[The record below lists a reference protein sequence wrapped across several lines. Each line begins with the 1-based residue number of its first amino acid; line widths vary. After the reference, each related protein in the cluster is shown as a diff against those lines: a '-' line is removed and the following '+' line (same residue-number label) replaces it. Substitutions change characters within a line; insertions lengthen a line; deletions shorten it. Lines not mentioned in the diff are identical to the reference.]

1 MEISAL
7 WVWMTDVCFLAY
19 RVLNLLPPN
28 VATFFIMKRIFI
40 TAAVAAF
47 MAGGV
52 AYAQQP
58 AGSPEGGISAKMLSE
73 ISKGYEGNASDRAIR
88 NALAGTSIATLAV
101 NAENAAMIDTH
112 FSDRVKTKGITD
124 QQSSGRCWL
133 FTGLNVLR
141 AKMIDKYDLPGM
153 EFSQNYLFFYD
164 QLEKANLFLQGVI
177 DTRDLPFDDRKV
189 DWLFSNPLSDGG
201 QFTGVSN
208 LIVKYGVVPSEA
220 MPENYQS
227 NNTSNMGNLLKLKLR
242 EDGLALRAAAA
253 EGCKD
258 AKLRQMKVAQLSE
271 IYRMLALCLGE
282 PVKEFEWKGKT
293 YTPKSFY
300 DEFIGEDLENNYV
313 MIMND
318 PCREYGKVYEID
330 YDRHVYD
337 GHNWL
342 YINLPVERIKEMAI
356 ASIKDNTAMYFSC
369 DVGKFLDRKKGV
381 LDIANFDYES
391 LMGVSF
397 GMDKKQRVQT
407 HASGSSHA
415 MTLIAVDVC
424 EETGK
429 PVKWMVENSWGPAS
443 GYQGCLI
450 MTDEWFNEY
459 MFRLVVEKK
468 YVPADVLKML
478 EQTPVQLPAW
488 DPMFAPEE

>member
-1 MEISAL
+1 MKKLVLAAAL
-7 WVWMTDVCFLAY
+7 
-19 RVLNLLPPN
+19 
-28 VATFFIMKRIFI
+28 
-40 TAAVAAF
+40 AA
-47 MAGGV
+47 MCAGFD

-58 AGSPEGGISAKMLSE
+58 AGNPKGGISAEMLAK
-73 ISKGYEGNASDRAIR
+73 ISDRYEGNAADKALR
-88 NALAGTSIATLAV
+88 NALATTPINTLAM

-112 FSDRVKTKGITD
+112 FSDRVRTKGITD
-124 QQSSGRCWL
+124 QKSSGRCWL

-141 AKMIDKYDLPGM
+141 AKMIDKYELPGM

-177 DTRDLPFDDRKV
+177 DTKDLPFEDRKV

-208 LIVKYGVVPSEA
+208 LITKYGLVPAEA
-220 MPENYQS
+220 MPETYQS
-227 NNTSNMGNLLKLKLR
+227 DNTSQMANLLKLKLR
-242 EDGLALRAAAA
+242 EYGLELREAP
-253 EGCKD
+253 KSKVQD
-258 AKLRQMKVAQLSE
+258 MKIRQLSE

-282 PVKEFEWKGKT
+282 PVQEFEWTRCDKNNNIVSRKK

-313 MIMND
+313 MIIND

-342 YINLPVERIKEMAI
+342 YINLPIERIKEMAI

-369 DVGKFLDRKKGV
+369 DVGKFANSKKGV
-381 LDIANFDYES
+381 LDINNFDYES
-391 LMGVSF
+391 LMGVAF
-397 GMDKKQRVQT
+397 GMDKKERVQT

-415 MTLIAVDVC
+415 MTLIAVDIV
-424 EETGK
+424 EGK

-443 GYQGCLI
+443 GYQGNYI

-478 EQTPVQLPAW
+478 DQKPVQLPAW